1 MELKLAFGETLKSLR
16 LEKGFTQEKL
26 AELCNLDVSFISM
39 LENGKR
45 QPTLS
50 TIFSISKALE
60 IKASF
65 MVNKVDNIVNDV
77 PE

>member
-1 MELKLAFGETLKSLR
+1 MELKLAFGNTLKSLR

-50 TIFSISKALE
+50 TIFSIASALNV
-60 IKASF
+60 KASSIIL
-65 MVNKVDNIVNDV
+65 MIENS
-77 PE
+77 

>member
-1 MELKLAFGETLKSLR
+1 MELKLAFGNTLKSLR

-50 TIFSISKALE
+50 TIFSIASALNV
-60 IKASF
+60 KASSIISQLEK
-65 MVNKVDNIVNDV
+65 NK
-77 PE
+77 EH